1 MTKGPFKLSWQ
12 ALASSGE
19 FELDYSFDNDEFRTV
34 NRLFSSFNE
43 ALKTGCDI
51 ADLIENKNS
60 ITLRVRRLDPAATQ
74 TTA

>member
-1 MTKGPFKLSWQ
+1 MTKDPFMLSWK
-12 ALASSGE
+12 ALAITGV

-34 NRLFSSFNE
+34 NRRFSSFNE

-60 ITLRVRRLDPAATQ
+60 ITLRVRRLSHSAGETG
-74 TTA
+74 